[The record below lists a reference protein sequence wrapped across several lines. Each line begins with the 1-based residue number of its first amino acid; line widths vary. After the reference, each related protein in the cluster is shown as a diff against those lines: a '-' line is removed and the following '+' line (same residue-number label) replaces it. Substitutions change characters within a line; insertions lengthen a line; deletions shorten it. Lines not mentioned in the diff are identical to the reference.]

1 MPSVRKQRVRFENL
15 LDRPMAIEFTAP
27 DQSSDGGV
35 ILLKAKD
42 RQMGLTASL
51 AAALRD
57 QRDPTK
63 VVHSIEAM
71 LQERIYGIACG
82 YPDANDA
89 ARLGRD
95 PLVRM
100 VCETAHERLASQP
113 TLSRLENAPTRT
125 RLLRTAYAFT
135 DSVLDCEQAKRR
147 GRRVRRITIDVDPTE
162 DRTHGQ
168 QCFAF
173 YNAFYGSSCYLP
185 MVTTVQFGQEKEHY
199 AVAPLLRPGN
209 ASGDANALAVLK
221 RLLPR
226 LRARFPKAKIRVR
239 MDGAFA
245 TPEVFDWLETRRL
258 RYAINMAKNDVL
270 QRLAAPWLDRVRQ
283 RAQFSGQTEKTYV
296 AVWYQAGTWD
306 APRRVIIKAE
316 VTHLEGRRLRDNPRF
331 VVTNAPDT
339 PEDVYGFYALRGDV
353 ENRIKELKEGL
364 RMDLTSCTRFLAN
377 QFRVLLTAAAYALYQ
392 QLRYDA
398 RDTECARAQ
407 VGTLRER
414 LMKVAATVRKTVRR
428 IVIEMP
434 KAYFWLESWQVIAA
448 RVGACF

>member
-1 MPSVRKQRVRFENL
+1 MSEDRKQCILFENL
-15 LDRPMAIEFTAP
+15 LDKPVTIEFTAP

-35 ILLKAKD
+35 LLLKAKD
-42 RQMGLTASL
+42 RQMGLTAGL

-57 QRDPTK
+57 ARDPSK

-95 PLVRM
+95 PLVRR
-100 VCETAHERLASQP
+100 VCETKTPSLASQP
-113 TLSRLENAPTRT
+113 TLSRLENTPTAT
-125 RLLRTAYAFT
+125 QVLREAYALT
-135 DSVLDCEQAKRR
+135 DAVLDREQAKRR
-147 GRRVRRITIDVDPTE
+147 RHRVRRITIDMDPTE

-168 QCFAF
+168 QHFAF
-173 YNAFYGSSCYLP
+173 FNAFYGSSCYLP
-185 MVTTVQFGQEKEHY
+185 MVTTIQFGREPEHY

-209 ASGDANALAVLK
+209 AAGDANALAVLK

-245 TPEVFDWLETRRL
+245 TPAVFEWLEANRL
-258 RYAINMAKNDVL
+258 GYAIAMAKNEVL
-270 QRLAAPWLDRVRQ
+270 MRFAAPWLDLVRQ
-283 RAQFSGQTEKTYV
+283 RAQFSGRTEKTYV
-296 AVWYQAGTWD
+296 AAWYQAGTWD
-306 APRRVIIKAE
+306 RPRRVIIKAE
-316 VTHLEGRRLRDNPRF
+316 VTHFEGRGLRDNPRF
-331 VVTNAPDT
+331 VVTNLPGT
-339 PEDVYGFYALRGDV
+339 PENLYGFYALRGDV

-364 RMDLTSCTRFLAN
+364 RLDLTSCTRFLAN

-392 QLRYDA
+392 QLRDDA

-407 VGTLRER
+407 VWTLRER
-414 LMKVAATVRKTVRR
+414 LMKVAATVRETVRR

-434 KAYFWLESWQVIAA
+434 KAYFWLKDWQVIAA
-448 RVGACF
+448 RTGACF